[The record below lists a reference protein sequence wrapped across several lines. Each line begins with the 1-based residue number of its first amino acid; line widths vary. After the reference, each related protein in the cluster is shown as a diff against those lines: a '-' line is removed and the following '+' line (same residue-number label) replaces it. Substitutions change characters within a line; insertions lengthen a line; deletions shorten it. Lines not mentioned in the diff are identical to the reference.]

1 MIQATGSG
9 NENYKVIVMTL
20 LAQEWRT
27 GNENEQPFGSG
38 KYNTENDKMQNAKA
52 QLTEAKDIVDR
63 LKQTNSVPGKPL
75 ARGIQDAE
83 KKNLHR
89 QD

>member
-38 KYNTENDKMQNAKA
+38 KYNTDNDKM
-52 QLTEAKDIVDR
+52 
-63 LKQTNSVPGKPL
+63 
-75 ARGIQDAE
+75 
-83 KKNLHR
+83 
-89 QD
+89 

>member
-20 LAQEWRT
+20 LAQEWRK

-52 QLTEAKDIVDR
+52 QLAQAKEQ
-63 LKQTNSVPGKPL
+63 QT
-75 ARGIQDAE
+75 D
-83 KKNLHR
+83 
-89 QD
+89 